1 MGLVEGWGSG
11 VGGGR
16 ITVIEYS
23 EDTSELSRHC
33 PLEIFF
39 QVFGFKEV
47 CRVSAAKLFLVSS
60 PATGNSTSFVSD
72 ARLHQLQPWLQL
84 LIKLL
89 VVTGQK
95 CSNQTPFKN
104 RPLLAMLSDVLVY

>member
-1 MGLVEGWGSG
+1 MGLAEGWGSG

-23 EDTSELSRHC
+23 EDTSELSRHR

-47 CRVSAAKLFLVSS
+47 CRVSVAKLFLVSS
-60 PATGNSTSFVSD
+60 PATKETRRVLFQMLDYINFSPGSNS
-72 ARLHQLQPWLQL
+72 
-84 LIKLL
+84 
-89 VVTGQK
+89 
-95 CSNQTPFKN
+95 
-104 RPLLAMLSDVLVY
+104 